1 MLGLRLA
8 ARPAMTFETKLRPP
22 LHRSLL
28 ARLRSW
34 FFTGL
39 VIFGPVAVTVYI
51 TLWFIDSVDNWVRPL
66 APASLW
72 PDTYLPF
79 HVPGFGVVIV
89 ITGLTLLGF
98 LAANIAG
105 RTLVALYEAMLDR
118 TPVVRGIY
126 KSVKQIFETVFSQG
140 GTQFR
145 KVGLVEFPLKGS
157 WSVVFISSDPAPA
170 VAEVL
175 PTGGMTSVF
184 LPCIP
189 NPTTGF
195 YFFVP
200 TKDIIEL
207 PMSPDDAAKLIMSA
221 GLIQPSGQA
230 ALAAMAQAAKQA
242 APIGE
247 AETLWEQGFRAPR
260 RERRE
265 IPSAFRDFSMVCGQ
279 QKFPSRSC
287 GQSASS

>member
-1 MLGLRLA
+1 
-8 ARPAMTFETKLRPP
+8 MTFETPLGAP

-39 VIFGPVAVTVYI
+39 VAFGPVAVTVYI
-51 TLWFIDSVDNWVRPL
+51 ALWFIDTVDNWVRPL

-72 PDTYLPF
+72 PDTYLPI
-79 HVPGFGVVIV
+79 HVPGFGVVIA
-89 ITGLTLLGF
+89 IIGLTVLGF

-105 RTLVALYEAMLDR
+105 RTLVGVGEAMLDR

-126 KSVKQIFETVFSQG
+126 KSVKQIFETVFRQG

-157 WSVVFISSDPAPA
+157 WSVVFISSEPTRT
-170 VAEVL
+170 VADVL
-175 PTGGMTSVF
+175 PTDGMTSVF

-221 GLIQPSGQA
+221 GLIQPAGQA
-230 ALAAMAQAAKQA
+230 ALAAMAQAAKRG
-242 APIGE
+242 APVGE
-247 AETLWEQGFRAPR
+247 AETL
-260 RERRE
+260 
-265 IPSAFRDFSMVCGQ
+265 
-279 QKFPSRSC
+279 
-287 GQSASS
+287 

>member
-1 MLGLRLA
+1 
-8 ARPAMTFETKLRPP
+8 MTYETQLVAP

-28 ARLRSW
+28 TRLRSW

-51 TLWFIDSVDNWVRPL
+51 AWWFIATVDDWVRPL
-66 APASLW
+66 APAILW

-79 HVPGFGVVIV
+79 HVPGFGVVIA
-89 ITGLTLLGF
+89 IAGLTLLGF

-105 RTLVALYEAMLDR
+105 RTLVNLGEAMLDR

-140 GTQFR
+140 GQQFR

-157 WSVVFISSDPAPA
+157 WSVVFIASDPTPI
-170 VAEVL
+170 VADVL

-200 TKDIIEL
+200 AKDIIEL
-207 PMSPDDAAKLIMSA
+207 PMTPDDAAKLIMSA
-221 GLIQPSGQA
+221 GLIQPGGQSTLA
-230 ALAAMAQAAKQA
+230 ALAAAAKKA
-242 APIGE
+242 KTAVE
-247 AETLWEQGFRAPR
+247 VE
-260 RERRE
+260 
-265 IPSAFRDFSMVCGQ
+265 
-279 QKFPSRSC
+279 
-287 GQSASS
+287 

>member
-1 MLGLRLA
+1 MTFDAKLA
-8 ARPAMTFETKLRPP
+8 AP
-22 LHRSLL
+22 LPRSLL

-51 TLWFIDSVDNWVRPL
+51 ALWFIDTIDNWVRPL

-89 ITGLTLLGF
+89 MIGLTLLGF

-105 RTLVALYEAMLDR
+105 RTLVSLGEAMLDR

-126 KSVKQIFETVFSQG
+126 KSVKQIFETVFREG

-157 WSVVFISSDPAPA
+157 WSVVFISSDPIRA
-170 VAEVL
+170 VADVL
-175 PTGGMTSVF
+175 PTDGMTSVF

-221 GLIQPSGQA
+221 GLIQPAGQA

-242 APIGE
+242 APVSA
-247 AETLWEQGFRAPR
+247 AETL
-260 RERRE
+260 
-265 IPSAFRDFSMVCGQ
+265 
-279 QKFPSRSC
+279 
-287 GQSASS
+287 

>member
-1 MLGLRLA
+1 
-8 ARPAMTFETKLRPP
+8 MTFETKLVAP
-22 LHRSLL
+22 LPRSLL

-51 TLWFIDSVDNWVRPL
+51 ALWFIDTVDNWVRPL
-66 APASLW
+66 APANLW

-89 ITGLTLLGF
+89 MIGLTLLGF

-105 RTLVALYEAMLDR
+105 RTLVSLGEAMLDR

-126 KSVKQIFETVFSQG
+126 KSVKQIFETVFREG

-157 WSVVFISSDPAPA
+157 WSVVFISSDPTKA
-170 VAEVL
+170 VADVL
-175 PTGGMTSVF
+175 PTDGMTSVF

-221 GLIQPSGQA
+221 GLIQPAGQA

-247 AETLWEQGFRAPR
+247 AETL
-260 RERRE
+260 
-265 IPSAFRDFSMVCGQ
+265 
-279 QKFPSRSC
+279 
-287 GQSASS
+287 

>member
-1 MLGLRLA
+1 MTFDAKLA
-8 ARPAMTFETKLRPP
+8 AP
-22 LHRSLL
+22 LPRSLL

-51 TLWFIDSVDNWVRPL
+51 ALWFIDTIDNWVRPL

-89 ITGLTLLGF
+89 MIGLTLLGF

-105 RTLVALYEAMLDR
+105 RTLVSLGEAMLDR

-126 KSVKQIFETVFSQG
+126 KSVKQIFETVFREG

-157 WSVVFISSDPAPA
+157 WSVVFISSDPTKA
-170 VAEVL
+170 VADVL
-175 PTGGMTSVF
+175 PTDGMTSVF

-221 GLIQPSGQA
+221 GLIQPAGHA
-230 ALAAMAQAAKQA
+230 ALAAMAQAAKRA
-242 APIGE
+242 APVSA
-247 AETLWEQGFRAPR
+247 AETL
-260 RERRE
+260 
-265 IPSAFRDFSMVCGQ
+265 
-279 QKFPSRSC
+279 
-287 GQSASS
+287 